1 MTLEEIH
8 ALHPKGA
15 DAATLRSAITHAE
28 ELRASLLQQTSELE
42 QTRQAGLLTLEAH
55 AILQAEQKAAEARL
69 DADRIEALIPAM
81 EQDWRTVAANETLAD
96 LRQAVG
102 PVIAA
107 TAALEAWKKDLA
119 TIRKLIGKGL
129 KLHDAAQA
137 ARQSYL
143 RQVDDAYRRPE
154 VMAAGSLDVTLPP
167 MPADLPRKIFP
178 TWELTEEDL

>member
-28 ELRASLLQQTSELE
+28 ELRASLLQQASALE

-107 TAALEAWKKDLA
+107 TAALEGWKKDLA

-137 ARQSYL
+137 ARQNYL

-154 VMAAGSLDVTLPP
+154 VMAAGPLGVTVPAMPDTLPRQ
-167 MPADLPRKIFP
+167 LFP
-178 TWELTEEDL
+178 NWELTEEDL